1 MNILK
6 TNDCIIVGWHSSCY
20 TGNFDSQLNS
30 IIIEVNDILNKMGI
44 SYADMLKHTIA
55 IKSGEVDPIYA
66 INQFHE
72 VSRKISKG
80 YGEKKPVG
88 TIIKLPKLLSDNAL
102 VAIEFIFPCKK
113 TDVLCLPFNTMK
125 MDVSRSLIYENLLY
139 ITGTEA
145 LEVVDDAINSYYV
158 SSTLEEQIEVVFQKI
173 NHSIIELDYLM
184 DDIFLLNVYLRSD
197 IAYQTTVE
205 LIKQEIA
212 KYTDNTLAINCNINV
227 TYCDGMATDD
237 FLIEIDGFV
246 KNKNSTSDEP
256 ISYAC
261 FQLNLDLY
269 DSFNHAKNHL
279 DNLLKNNVSP
289 SIRITTKYVK
299 SKNSSEVYI
308 DIIHDELM
316 MKLNNA
322 NIDNYIIET
331 LPVRK
336 LMNNKSFLE
345 INIHSF

>member
-20 TGNFDSQLNS
+20 TGSFDSQLNS
-30 IIIEVNDILNKMGI
+30 IIVEVSDVLNKMNI

-66 INQFHE
+66 INLFHE
-72 VSRKISKG
+72 ISRNVSKG

-88 TIIKLPKLLSDNAL
+88 TIIKFPKLLLDNAL
-102 VAIEFIFPCKK
+102 VAVEFIFPCKK
-113 TDVLCLPFNTMK
+113 TDVLCLPFYNME
-125 MDVSRSLIYENLLY
+125 MDVSRSLVYEKLLY
-139 ITGTEA
+139 VTGTEA
-145 LEVVDDAINSYYV
+145 LELSDDAVNPYYI
-158 SSTLEEQIEVVFQKI
+158 SSTLEEQVEIVFKKI
-173 NHSIIELDYLM
+173 NHSIIELDYQM
-184 DDIFLLNVYLRSD
+184 SDIFLLNVYLRSD
-197 IAYQTTVE
+197 ITYQTAVE

-212 KYTDNTLAINCNINV
+212 KYTDNTLAINCNINI
-227 TYCDGMATDD
+227 TYCDGMAVDD

-246 KNKNSTSDEP
+246 KSKHSTSDTP

-279 DNLLKNNVSP
+279 DSLLKENLSP

>member
-6 TNDCIIVGWHSSCY
+6 TNDCIIIGWHSSCY
-20 TGNFDSQLNS
+20 TGSFDSQLKNIVS
-30 IIIEVNDILNKMGI
+30 EVDDILNKMNI
-44 SYADMLKHTIA
+44 SYSDMLKHTIA

-66 INQFHE
+66 INLFHDI
-72 VSRKISKG
+72 SRKISKG

-88 TIIKLPKLLSDNAL
+88 TIIKLPKLLSDSAL
-102 VAIEFIFPCKK
+102 VAVEFIFPCKK
-113 TDVLCLPFNTMK
+113 TDVLCLPFYNME
-125 MDVSRSLIYENLLY
+125 MDVSRSLIYEKLLY
-139 ITGTEA
+139 VTGTEA
-145 LEVVDDAINSYYV
+145 LVVSDDSVSPYYV
-158 SSTLEEQIEVVFQKI
+158 SSTLEEQVDAVFTKI
-173 NHSIIELDYLM
+173 HRSIIELDYLM

-197 IAYQTTVE
+197 IDYQTAVE
-205 LIKQEIA
+205 LIRQEIA
-212 KYTDNTLAINCNINV
+212 KYTDNTLAINCNINI
-227 TYCDGMATDD
+227 TYCDGMAVDD

-269 DSFNHAKNHL
+269 DSFSHAKNHL
-279 DNLLKNNVSP
+279 DNLLKDNLSP

-316 MKLNNA
+316 MTLNNA

-345 INIHSF
+345 VNIHSF